1 MSDTTQR
8 GLGAIQSLIDLRDYR
23 AEVKSDVEYCFTDDM
38 ELPMP
43 AVKNQGSVCSC
54 VAHALATVEEFFDH
68 RETSSNRKMSTNYI
82 YGNRR
87 ESAWKEEG
95 MRIRDAIKTMMAY
108 GDVPYTR
115 LPGNDE
121 VPTAIEKFEAAAD
134 ELAPTGQVNRIK
146 RYFRLDSID
155 SIKACIVDYGPV
167 VFSVEWFDDN
177 YVKDGI
183 LHITGNA
190 AKRNGYHCMVIYG
203 WDKRGWKIQN
213 SWGTRWGDSG
223 RAILPF
229 DASIREAWGLED
241 AANEIG
247 DNWLDITHPFSSE
260 LGKLV
265 VKALNAVLNWLL
277 RRNK

>member
-1 MSDTTQR
+1 MVKKQFA
-8 GLGAIQSLIDLRDYR
+8 LGAITSLIDLRDFR
-23 AEVKSDVEYCFTDDM
+23 ADVKSGVEYCFTDDM

-54 VAHALATVEEFFDH
+54 VAHSLATVEEYFDH
-68 RETSSNRKMSTNYI
+68 KETGSTRKMSTNYI

-87 ESAWKEEG
+87 DSLWKGEG
-95 MRIRDAIKTMMAY
+95 MRIRDALKAMMTY

-121 VPTAIEKFEAAAD
+121 VPTVIDKFEAAVD
-134 ELAPTGQVNRIK
+134 ELAPTGQANRIK

-167 VFSVEWFDDN
+167 VFCVKWPDDT
-177 YVKDGI
+177 YVKDDVVH
-183 LHITGNA
+183 LEGNA
-190 AKRNGYHCMVIYG
+190 SILNDLHCMVIYG
-203 WDKRGWKIQN
+203 WEKRGWKIQN
-213 SWGTRWGDSG
+213 SWGPYWGNHG
-223 RAILPF
+223 RAILPY
-229 DASIREAWGLED
+229 DASIREAWGIED

-260 LGKLV
+260 LGKLIAKV
-265 VKALNAVLNWLL
+265 LNTVLNWLL